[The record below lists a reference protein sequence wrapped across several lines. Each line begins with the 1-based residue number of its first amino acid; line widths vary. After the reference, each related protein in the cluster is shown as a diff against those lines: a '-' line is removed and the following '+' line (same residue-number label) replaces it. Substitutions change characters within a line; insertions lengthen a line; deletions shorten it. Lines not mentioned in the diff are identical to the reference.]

1 MNIDLSRRGFKRQSR
16 RLSVI
21 AKAEWSTLLSV
32 VAGTIIYAVGV
43 MAFTVPFRFPDA
55 GVTGIAVLANYTLG
69 VSPAIV
75 VAVANVALLV
85 WAWRALPVRVIL
97 WTIFGVVFLTILM
110 ELLQGMPFVHTQDRL
125 LIALFGGAIKGFGGG
140 LVLRCGASM
149 GGLDI
154 VVLYLRKRYDIE
166 VGKYNFYINMVILG
180 ISSFAVGFENAMFGL
195 VGVYAS
201 SVMIDSAISSFDR
214 RRLVFVITKDPEPV
228 VKFITTELGRGATLI
243 DAHGG
248 YSGEDRPML
257 MCLLSRRQSVELKRH
272 LAESQPHSFMV
283 VSEAN
288 EVVGR
293 GFKPWRG

>member
-1 MNIDLSRRGFKRQSR
+1 MNIHLSRKGFKRQGR

-21 AKAEWSTLLSV
+21 ARAEWSTLLSV
-32 VAGTIIYAVGV
+32 IAGTIIYAVGV

-55 GVTGIAVLANYTLG
+55 GVTGLAVLANYALG
-69 VSPAIV
+69 LSPAIII
-75 VAVANVALLV
+75 AVANVALLA
-85 WAWRALPVRVIL
+85 WAWRELSVRLIL
-97 WTIFGVVFLTILM
+97 WTIFGVVFLTVLM
-110 ELLQGMPFVHTQDRL
+110 QLLQGMPFVHTQDRL
-125 LIALFGGAIKGFGGG
+125 LISLFGGAIKGFGAGM
-140 LVLRCGASM
+140 VLRSGASM

-154 VVLYLRKRYDIE
+154 IVLYLRKRYGIE

-180 ISSFAVGFENAMFGL
+180 ISSFVVGFENAMFGL

-248 YSGEDRPML
+248 YSGEERPML
-257 MCLLSRRQSVELKRH
+257 MCLLSRRQAVELKRFV
-272 LAESQPHSFMV
+272 AENQPHSFMV

-293 GFKPWRG
+293 GFKPWSG